1 MENDNNITVDGNT
14 TYHFIPDYLKKEKAE
29 NHEIIYLSDFM
40 DRLPENC
47 FFIKGVTGNGATTL
61 AINDDDNFV
70 LAMPTRNTVMSKWVM
85 RDPETHE
92 IIGDRKDVFCVFGG
106 YNDTAEELR
115 QYLAN
120 RSRTNRIKII
130 CTYDQVGKL
139 VENFKRVSPKT
150 IVKCRLYIDEIHEVL
165 KYSVDSNRGSSIV
178 AMMKSIPLFRSVTC
192 ITATPLDSK
201 YNDFFEE
208 TKDLKTYKVVYD
220 DIQWNPQG
228 IETDDIITTTR
239 AYVLE
244 HLKDE
249 RFGNAHIFLN
259 SVRAISRIL
268 SRVDMEKYGSHIRII
283 CGDYPKN
290 TERIRRE
297 ILKGMKGILE
307 YDDYVMFSR
316 KIDDVVLE
324 VLGRMAVEY
333 RGVKLSSI
341 NSEVKKINF
350 YTRTAWQGADVFDKD
365 GQIYIVSDGNSKYT
379 MVDPSTDRQQILGRI
394 RNSKNLNY
402 IRIYKPT
409 EDRYLEYQNSE
420 YLANKEER
428 ETADYN
434 KIIASFIEGKKYN
447 KKLTSEEVLEEYK
460 AHWYLRYDSESDSL
474 VKDKRLEYL
483 DEINYTVRNA
493 PVVPSAFM
501 VANVEPIDT
510 SISDKI
516 KKSKRNTARK
526 GISFK
531 AMCEEWF
538 KLVDDSVARTL
549 SLLVGSEDER
559 RLMLEEYDHINYD
572 GLMVEAYNT
581 KGLGKVGMIE
591 LGFNRT
597 KIKNRIAV
605 LRAEEKREEIY
616 SHLKALGVIKG
627 ARFFGTELTDILK
640 RVQLRLKL
648 DKPLKYSALFEVKST
663 TRRID
668 GAFQRGIVIHG
679 RKSEPDV
686 IIGH

>member
-1 MENDNNITVDGNT
+1 MEADNNIIEKVDENT
-14 TYHFIPDYLKKEKAE
+14 TYHFIPEYLKKEKAQ
-29 NHEIIYLSDFM
+29 NNEIIYLSDFLT
-40 DRLPENC
+40 RLPENC

-106 YNDTAEELR
+106 YNDTSEELR
-115 QYLAN
+115 KYLGN

-130 CTYDQVGKL
+130 CTYDQVGSI
-139 VENFKRVSPKT
+139 VENFKRISPKT
-150 IVKCRLYIDEIHEVL
+150 IEKCRLYIDEIHEVL

-208 TKDLKTYKVVYD
+208 TKHLQTYKVVYD
-220 DIQWNPQG
+220 KIQWNPQG
-228 IETDDIITTTR
+228 VETDDIITTTR
-239 AYVLE
+239 GYVLE
-244 HLKDE
+244 HLKEE

-268 SRVDMEKYGSHIRII
+268 SRVDMEKYGSQIRII

-290 TERIRRE
+290 TDKIRRE

-307 YDDYVMFSR
+307 YEDYIRFSR

-341 NSEVKKINF
+341 NSDVKKINF
-350 YTRTAWQGADVFDKD
+350 YTRTAWQGADIFDKD
-365 GQIYIVSDGNSKYT
+365 GQIYIVSDGNSKFT

-402 IRIYKPT
+402 IRIFKPT
-409 EDRYLEYQNSE
+409 DDRYLEYQNSE

-428 ETADYN
+428 EKADYDDIN
-434 KIIASFIEGKKYN
+434 ATFIKAKRQNSKMASKD
-447 KKLTSEEVLEEYK
+447 VLDEYE
-460 AHWYLRYDSESDSL
+460 ARWYLRYDPETDSL
-474 VKDKRLEYL
+474 IKDKRLEYL

-501 VANVEPIDT
+501 VANIAPIDT
-510 SISDKI
+510 SVSDRI
-516 KKSKRNTARK
+516 KKAKKTARK

-538 KLVDDSVARTL
+538 ILIENGVRQL
-549 SLLVGSEDER
+549 SFVVGSEDER
-559 RLMLEEYDHINYD
+559 RLTLEEYDHINYN
-572 GLMVEAYNT
+572 GLMVDAYNT
-581 KGLGKVGMIE
+581 IGKNVMVE
-591 LGFNRT
+591 LDFNRT

-605 LRAEEKREEIY
+605 WRAEKKREEIY

-627 ARFFGTELTDILK
+627 ARFFGTELTEILK
-640 RVQLRLKL
+640 RVQGRLKL
-648 DKPLKYSALFEVKST
+648 DKPLKYSALFEVQTT

-668 GAFQRGIVIHG
+668 GTVQRGIKILG
-679 RKSEPDV
+679 RKSEQDA
-686 IIGH
+686 IMGH